1 MGRRRVYEM
10 TCREDPS
17 LQAILSAS
25 RSLALGILSGLLVVL
40 ALAMVSGLT
49 FPRARVVQVARDALT
64 SGELAFNE
72 HREEDY
78 FTECSFLT
86 MQYARAA
93 GLFRNAIETRY
104 ARGARHPCQNLES
117 LITTGKMA
125 DGSVPIFVAYV
136 NYPFGSRFLE
146 ALVLSVLDLRSAKS
160 LYVFLSY
167 GSILILIAGAFRN
180 SPSTALTVLPIGL
193 FLLFGFSMHRFGHN
207 LAHAPGFVLGFTAL
221 GVFLAARDRFRNSAA
236 RVMFFGFLG
245 VVIAFFDL
253 MHGSIP
259 VVLSLAIVLNHLFY
273 MAPALRA
280 DSTLSPGGYWLGAL
294 REAVVIGV
302 CFVVAYGTLT
312 AGRLVLLSAF
322 ADGSWHRYE
331 RALGSRL
338 GQVVSGAVINLDDV
352 IEKLWQAR
360 FQLMPGGLTPST
372 WMLVVSLTAW
382 IFTICLLPIA
392 SWRRD
397 RAPLVLL
404 ADLSVIVL
412 AAAGALAWYRLF
424 RQHTFIH
431 VLFVVR
437 IAALPASFGLV
448 AAALVVR
455 SLADGQSRALRWAPA
470 ACAVVSLVAAA
481 WLLEGTTSVVTSAR
495 VADQSMVDEVSCA
508 PLGLR
513 RDGQP
518 DGLIEL
524 GVRTTQVSPPLAA
537 IGWRPRDFGRLD
549 LRLERSSPPGWWE
562 TGAVLYVLG
571 ITVRPDSELI
581 NHSDGSVLV
590 PPQHPALFL
599 HFCRDGHDTP
609 ESRYRIYVGDTSL
622 PVEEG
627 R

>member
-1 MGRRRVYEM
+1 MK
-10 TCREDPS
+10 
-17 LQAILSAS
+17 AILSAS
-25 RSLALGILSGLLVVL
+25 GSLAQGLVSGLFVVL
-40 ALAMVSGLT
+40 ALAIVSGLT
-49 FPRARVVQVARDALT
+49 FPRARVVQVARNALA
-64 SGELAFNE
+64 SGELAFDE
-72 HREEDY
+72 HRDEDY
-78 FTECSFLT
+78 FTECALLT
-86 MQYARAA
+86 MQYARAS

-104 ARGARHPCQNLES
+104 AEGTRHPCQELES
-117 LITTGKMA
+117 LVSTGKMS
-125 DGSVPIFVAYV
+125 DGSIAPVGAYR

-146 ALVLSVLDLRSAKS
+146 ALVLSVLDLRTAKS
-160 LYVFLSY
+160 LYAFLSF
-167 GSILILIAGAFRN
+167 GSVLVLIAGAFRN
-180 SPSTALTVLPIGL
+180 SPSTALTVLPIGF

-207 LAHAPGFVLGFTAL
+207 LAHAPGFFLGFTAL

-245 VVIAFFDL
+245 VVIASFDL

-259 VVLSLAIVLNHLFY
+259 VVLSLAIVLSHLFY
-273 MAPALRA
+273 VAPALRA
-280 DSTLSPGGYWLGAL
+280 DATLSPGGYWLVAL
-294 REAVVIGV
+294 REAVVICV
-302 CFVVAYGTLT
+302 CFLVAYGTIT
-312 AGRLVLLSAF
+312 AGRLLLLSTIT
-322 ADGSWHRYE
+322 DGSWRGYGV
-331 RALGSRL
+331 ALGSRL
-338 GQVVSGAVINLDDV
+338 GQEVSGVVINIDDV
-352 IEKLWQAR
+352 IEKLWLAR

-372 WMLVVSLTAW
+372 WMLVVALTAW

-397 RAPLVLL
+397 RASLVLL

-455 SLADGQSRALRWAPA
+455 SLADAQSRALRWAPA
-470 ACAVVSLVAAA
+470 VCAVVSFVAAA
-481 WLLEGTTSVVTSAR
+481 WLLEGTISVVTSAR
-495 VADQSMVDEVSCA
+495 VADQPLVDEVSCA
-508 PLGLR
+508 ALGLR
-513 RDGQP
+513 RDGKP

-537 IGWRPRDFGRLD
+537 IGWRPRDFGQLY
-549 LRLERSSPPGWWE
+549 LRLERTSPPGWWE
-562 TGAVLYVLG
+562 TGAGVYVLG

-581 NHSDGSVLV
+581 NKSDGRVLV
-590 PPQHPALFL
+590 PPQHPVLFL

-609 ESRYRIYVGDTSL
+609 ESRYRLYVGDTSV
-622 PVEEG
+622 PVEQG

>member
-1 MGRRRVYEM
+1 
-10 TCREDPS
+10 
-17 LQAILSAS
+17 
-25 RSLALGILSGLLVVL
+25 
-40 ALAMVSGLT
+40 
-49 FPRARVVQVARDALT
+49 
-64 SGELAFNE
+64 
-72 HREEDY
+72 
-78 FTECSFLT
+78 
-86 MQYARAA
+86 
-93 GLFRNAIETRY
+93 
-104 ARGARHPCQNLES
+104 
-117 LITTGKMA
+117 
-125 DGSVPIFVAYV
+125 
-136 NYPFGSRFLE
+136 
-146 ALVLSVLDLRSAKS
+146 
-160 LYVFLSY
+160 
-167 GSILILIAGAFRN
+167 
-180 SPSTALTVLPIGL
+180 
-193 FLLFGFSMHRFGHN
+193 MHRFGHN

-221 GVFLAARDRFRNSAA
+221 GVFLAGPDRFRNSAA

-245 VVIAFFDL
+245 VVIASFDL

-273 MAPALRA
+273 VAPALRT
-280 DSTLSPGGYWLGAL
+280 DSTLSPGGYWLVAL
-294 REAVVIGV
+294 GEAAVICV

-312 AGRLVLLSAF
+312 AGRLLLLVPL
-322 ADGSWHRYE
+322 ADGNGSWHRYGV
-331 RALGSRL
+331 ALGSRL
-338 GQVVSGAVINLDDV
+338 GREVSGVVINPDDV
-352 IEKLWQAR
+352 IEKLWQTR
-360 FQLMPGGLTPST
+360 FQLMPGGVTPST

-437 IAALPASFGLV
+437 IVALPASFGLV

-455 SLADGQSRALRWAPA
+455 SLADSQSRALRWAPA

-481 WLLEGTTSVVTSAR
+481 WLLEGTMSVVTSAR

-513 RDGQP
+513 RDGKP

-524 GVRTTQVSPPLAA
+524 AVRTTQVSPPLAA
-537 IGWRPRDFGRLD
+537 IGWRPRDLGRLY

-562 TGAVLYVLG
+562 TGAGVYVLG
-571 ITVRPDSELI
+571 ITVRPGSELI
-581 NHSDGSVLV
+581 NESDGSVLM
-590 PPQHPALFL
+590 PPQHPSLFL
-599 HFCRDGHDTP
+599 HFCRDGYDTP
-609 ESRYRIYVGDTSL
+609 DSRYWLHVGDASL
-622 PVEEG
+622 RVEPE